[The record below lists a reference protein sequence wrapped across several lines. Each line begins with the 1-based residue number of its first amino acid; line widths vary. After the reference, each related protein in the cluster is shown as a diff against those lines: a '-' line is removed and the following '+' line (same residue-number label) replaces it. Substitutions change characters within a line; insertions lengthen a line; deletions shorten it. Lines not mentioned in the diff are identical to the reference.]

1 MTNKVN
7 KLIVKYRYL
16 FLAAIILFALIKLC
30 MIFSTRNGHHIDET
44 WSYGLAN
51 SYFAPH
57 IYTDKPDGKP
67 FGRDDYK
74 NIGCWIPGG
83 VLKDYI
89 TVQPDERFSFSSVV
103 YNKREDISPS
113 LYELIL
119 HFVCSFFPDTFSWNY
134 AFSINAV
141 LYIIAIFLVFFISRQ
156 FTRDEIMS
164 LAVTICYVLS
174 GAATANY
181 LYLRVY
187 PLFTTLT
194 LALLY
199 ILSCISDQKRKRI
212 SLAYYVAAF
221 LITFL
226 GSFTHFY
233 FLIIACFLTATLAI
247 YMLCKKEYDRF
258 FRICYTELG
267 SVLFY
272 FNVYPYSLGRILPF
286 VTGDDSMSAQ
296 SFPYFWELAVANKH
310 FFQGTLGFWLD
321 INIFDVVT
329 FLFCLVVASILVF
342 LVCFLFRKS
351 EKFSGYLLVAKT
363 KIKTLALLL
372 KKFFNSFDT
381 STYAAIISTII
392 YMAVVPMTA
401 NFVNMGFVERY
412 FFPAIVVFSVGIY
425 SIFIGA
431 IRKIRVKG
439 RVITMVIQ
447 ICACVLM
454 GIMLYRTD
462 EYTSIFRFDLTEDY
476 ELHDAVTG
484 KDCFVITRQPSN
496 LIWLSCELMDCSS
509 VYVEVTKDLLEEKC
523 QYPELGAECYI
534 LINGH
539 GFLSEESATRGDDN
553 SAVRVID
560 YTFPSTEYTV
570 DEYVMHLE
578 GLYNR
583 RIIPV
588 DTFKTNLSELYLY
601 KIER

>member
-1 MTNKVN
+1 MTNKAN

-57 IYTDKPDGKP
+57 IYTDRPDGLP
-67 FGRDDYK
+67 FGRDDCK
-74 NIGCWIPGG
+74 NIGCWIPGE
-83 VLKDYI
+83 VLKEYI

-119 HFVCSFFPDTFSWNY
+119 HFVCSFFPNTFSWNY

-141 LYIIAIFLVFFISRQ
+141 LYIIAIILVFFISRQ
-156 FTRDEIMS
+156 FTRDEITS
-164 LAVTICYVLS
+164 LAVTFCYVLS

-199 ILSCISDQKRKRI
+199 ILSCISDLKRKRI
-212 SLAYYVAAF
+212 SFAYYVAAF

-233 FLIIACFLTATLAI
+233 FLIIACFLTVTLAI

-329 FLFCLVVASILVF
+329 FLFYFVVASILVF

-351 EKFSGYLLVAKT
+351 EKFSGYLLAAKT

-372 KKFFNSFDT
+372 KNFFDSFDA
-381 STYAAIISTII
+381 STYAALISTTI
-392 YMAVVPMTA
+392 YMIVIPMTA
-401 NFVNMGFVERY
+401 SLVNMGYVERY
-412 FFPAIVVFSVGIY
+412 FFPAIVVFAIGIY
-425 SIFIGA
+425 SIFVAA
-431 IRKIRVKG
+431 IRKIHVKG
-439 RVITMVIQ
+439 RMFTMIIQ
-447 ICACVLM
+447 ICACLLM

-462 EYTSIFRFDLTEDY
+462 EFTSVFRFDLTEDS
-476 ELHDAVTG
+476 ELHDAVAG

-496 LIWLSCELMDCSS
+496 LVWLSCELMDCSN
-509 VYVEVTKDLLEEKC
+509 VYVELTNDLLKEKSSC
-523 QYPELGAECYI
+523 PEMETGCYI
-534 LINGH
+534 LINGQ
-539 GFLSEESATRGDDN
+539 GFLSEDNAAQNDDDQ
-553 SAVRVID
+553 SVGVID
-560 YTFPSTEYTV
+560 YTFPSAEYTV
-570 DEYVMHLE
+570 DEYIIHLE
-578 GLYNR
+578 SVYNR

-588 DTFKTNLSELYLY
+588 DTFKTNLMELYLY
-601 KIER
+601 EIE